1 MEGVATRSAGERVG
15 EAMKR
20 SLPLLGPAARAEIE
34 KLLTPAALAT
44 MAAVLGVWVGSHFLG
59 VGEIVD
65 IVLLVAGVAV
75 IGIAV
80 FDGIEELLSFA
91 MLALKAR
98 SDADIDRA
106 AQHFAKAVSI
116 LGIQTVL
123 AVLFRGAPR
132 TWRGGRPNVGP
143 PPKFVRGAIAR
154 PPLRSTRTLPA
165 GAGETSPWG
174 EIIISRLG
182 ASTDRRLAALH
193 ESVHRLLTPRL
204 NVLRNF
210 RVTGRV
216 TSYSKSPLSM
226 YLEEALAETVAQV
239 VTHGLRSV
247 FRGISFPVRNGYVTL
262 MTRAVV
268 NNRVVFPVLPELAG
282 LVAGGFVLGGEWY
295 EVRFSPSRP
304 LSKTRAK

>member
-1 MEGVATRSAGERVG
+1 MEAVATRSAGERVG

-20 SLPLLGPAARAEIE
+20 SLPLLGPAARAAIE

-98 SDADIDRA
+98 SDADLDRA
-106 AQHFAKAVSI
+106 AQHFSKAVSI

-123 AVLFRGAPR
+123 AVLFRGAPK

-143 PPKFVRGAIAR
+143 PPRFVRGAIAR

-182 ASTDRRLAALH
+182 TSTDRRLAALH
-193 ESVHRLLTPRL
+193 ERVHRLLTPRL

-216 TSYSKSPLSM
+216 TSYSKSPLSR

-239 VTHGLRSV
+239 GVHGLRSV

-268 NNRVVFPVLPELAG
+268 NNRVAFPVLPELAG

-295 EVRFSPSRP
+295 EVRFSSRRP
-304 LSKTRAK
+304 LSKTAK